1 MIIISLKSDLA
12 DKMSLAMGYLK
23 RGMVQ
28 IEAGHNVQAT
38 RFLKAALLAFSEIR
52 EIILSDKG
60 NEKI

>member
-1 MIIISLKSDLA
+1 MIIPSFRSDLA
-12 DKMSLAMGYLK
+12 DKMSLAIGYLK

-28 IEAGHNVQAT
+28 IQSGQDVQAI

-52 EIILSDKG
+52 EIILSDND